1 MYYNKTIRLLNIRLC
16 IVTIIL
22 AILYILKVIEG
33 VFITKMIL
41 VGLIFQQL
49 TIAYNEYKL
58 LKINRSTISLIVAG
72 FVGYIFMKIR

>member
-1 MYYNKTIRLLNIRLC
+1 M
-16 IVTIIL
+16 TIIL
-22 AILYILKVIEG
+22 AILYILKVVEG

>member
-22 AILYILKVIEG
+22 AILYILKVVEG

>member
-22 AILYILKVIEG
+22 AVLYILKIVEG

-58 LKINRSTISLIVAG
+58 QKINRAIISIIVAG